1 MLSPQGSLVGA
12 GVGCLHPPEAG
23 CWVRDAAAPLKSLQ
37 GFFHC
42 LLPRVPVSPKPSL
55 DNGLAE
61 GGFYRYRELLQLE
74 DKAGFSYT
82 AGSMDMILSKL
93 WEFVLDRKLGV
104 LQSMK

>member
-1 MLSPQGSLVGA
+1 MKFLVGLLRGPDA
-12 GVGCLHPPEAG
+12 GIWLVF
-23 CWVRDAAAPLKSLQ
+23 RDAAAPLKSLQ

-82 AGSMDMILSKL
+82 EETSGRTKKKL
-93 WEFVLDRKLGV
+93 QI
-104 LQSMK
+104 QSH